1 MKTYRIVAT
10 TVCPPEHRWKWR
22 QEEQD
27 GYTITELGS
36 TVRLEGAHKTEEEL
50 LKILPLTNEFSDH
63 HIHIEREKEVV
74 SDGEEV
80 RQASSALGEDRLQQR
95 VCSRTQTPLVLCDGH
110 TQRNLTRTD
119 SCRGTEHTCAL
130 WSECQRRLRAS
141 GDA

>member
-10 TVCPPEHRWKWR
+10 AVCPLEHRWKWR
-22 QEEQD
+22 QEEQN

-36 TVRLEGAHKTEEEL
+36 TVRLEGTGKSEEAL
-50 LKILPLTNEFSDH
+50 YRVLPLLNEFSDH
-63 HIHIEREKEVV
+63 HIHIEQEKEVV
-74 SDGEEV
+74 LDGEEA
-80 RQASSALGEDRLQQR
+80 RQTPSALGKDRLQQR
-95 VCSRTQTPLVLCDGH
+95 VRSRTQAPLVLCDGY